1 MISLPTSIQIIKD
14 PKNNNQS
21 KAIIEPLYPGYGQT
35 VGNALRRVL
44 LSSLPGAAVVGVK
57 IKGASH
63 EFSSLPKVAE
73 DVLEIILNLKRLRLK
88 IFNGETEKLILK
100 IKGQK
105 EVTAGDIA
113 KNSNVLIVNPNCF
126 IATLTDSKAELEME
140 ILVAKGMGYQPVE
153 EREEKV
159 TEIGVIAIDAIYTPI
174 QRVGYEVDNVRV
186 GKRTDYDKLVLNI
199 ETDGSISASEAIQA
213 ASEIILDHFQFIK
226 ETLKPAETSV
236 KEKEKEKKQKDKKP
250 ETSRK
255 SDKKSSKKK
264 ENGKKKKDK
273 R

>member
-21 KAIIEPLYPGYGQT
+21 KTIIEPLYPGYGQT
-35 VGNALRRVL
+35 VGNALRRAL

-113 KNSNVLIVNPNCF
+113 KNSNVLIVNPDCF

-174 QRVGYEVDNVRV
+174 QKVGYEVDNVRV

-226 ETLKPAETSV
+226 EALKPVETPI
-236 KEKEKEKKQKDKKP
+236 KEKEKKQKNKKP
-250 ETSRK
+250 ENSRK
-255 SDKKSSKKK
+255 SDKKSSKNK
-264 ENGKKKKDK
+264 ENSKSKKKDK
-273 R
+273 GK